1 MAGSSQRVTALRAL
15 NSQPLSFE
23 ENGGQ
28 GDSDIKFTSRGK
40 SYTLFLTRDGAVLSL
55 QESALGSGERE
66 LGKKESRASN
76 SLLRMKF
83 DNANPHADITGQDP
97 LPGKTYYADLKT
109 LGPLKGNARF
119 RRVMYSQIYPGI
131 DAAYYGNGRQLE
143 FDFVVAAGADANQIQ
158 LSFDGASQVS
168 LDETGT
174 FW

>member
-1 MAGSSQRVTALRAL
+1 MRKQIAVVTALLAYWMIPLAVRAQTAAAPQAQTPVVPIGSQRVTALQAL

-28 GDSDIKFTSRGK
+28 GDSDVKFTSRGK

-97 LPGKTYYADLKT
+97 LPGKNL
-109 LGPLKGNARF
+109 L
-119 RRVMYSQIYPGI
+119 RRLENVGTSQG
-131 DAAYYGNGRQLE
+131 QC
-143 FDFVVAAGADANQIQ
+143 QI
-158 LSFDGASQVS
+158 FG
-168 LDETGT
+168 E
-174 FW
+174 